1 MNTPAH
7 VVLNLLILGGK
18 KQSENNLT
26 IVLGAILPDL
36 PMFLFYFWE
45 KFIRG
50 TEEKLIWSV
59 HYFDPNW
66 QAFFDIFN
74 SLPLIIIG
82 GVVSYYRGA
91 MGFVALFGSMALHA
105 LGDLPLHHDDGHHH
119 FFPFSNWRFDS
130 PVSYWDPRHYGNI
143 VAPLE
148 AIAVLVG
155 CFILLRR
162 HTSIP
167 ARVTIGIVVA
177 LYVIYWGY
185 ALVVWGYSSDQ

>member
-1 MNTPAH
+1 MHGSEGELGWVTTPS
-7 VVLNLLILGGK
+7 ILTT
-18 KQSENNLT
+18 SEELT
-26 IVLGAILPDL
+26 
-36 PMFLFYFWE
+36 
-45 KFIRG
+45 
-50 TEEKLIWSV
+50 WSV
-59 HYFDPNW
+59 HYFDPSW

-82 GVVSYYRGA
+82 GVVSYYRGV
-91 MGFVALFGSMALHA
+91 MRLVALFGSMVLHT
-105 LGDLPLHHDDGHHH
+105 LGDLPLHHNDGHHH

-130 PVSYWDPRHYGNI
+130 PVSYWDPHHYGNI

-148 AIAVLVG
+148 AIAVLAG

-167 ARVTIGIVVA
+167 ARVIIGIVVA

-185 ALVVWGYSSDQ
+185 AVVVWGYSSDQ